1 MPLSV
6 GLIGLPNVGK
16 STIFNAL
23 TAGGVQTANYPF
35 TTIEPNH
42 GLAITPDPRLER
54 LAELTGQTKI
64 VPAAVEFV
72 DIAGLVKGACRGQGL
87 GNRFLGH
94 IRNVDAIVH
103 VLRCFDDSNVAHHEA
118 VIDPV
123 KDADLI
129 RTELVLA
136 DLEILERRTAKVRK
150 PAQTGDKESRRLLTA
165 CERFSG
171 QLQKGEPPRAIPGE
185 EDILAEQ
192 GLLTGKPLILVAN
205 VNEAELQDRARLSAA
220 EDMARAQGV
229 DLVVICGDL
238 EAEIAELDPGE
249 QTEFLASI
257 GQDQPGLDRLIRT
270 AYQTLGLMT
279 FFTIVGSELRA
290 WPVPQGT
297 TASEGAGKIHTD
309 MARGFIAAEVIPF
322 DDLAAAGSA
331 QAARETGLTRIE
343 GRDYVL
349 ADGDVVTFR
358 FNV

>member
-23 TAGGVQTANYPF
+23 TAGGAQTANYPF

-42 GLAITPDPRLER
+42 GLALAPDPRLER

-72 DIAGLVKGACRGQGL
+72 DIAGLVKGACQGQGL

-129 RTELVLA
+129 QTELVLA
-136 DLEILERRTAKVRK
+136 DLEILERWIAKVRK
-150 PAQTGDKESRRLLTA
+150 LAQTGDKESRRSLA
-165 CERFSG
+165 AYERFSD
-171 QLQKGEPPRAIPGE
+171 QLQKGEPPQARPGE
-185 EDILAEQ
+185 EDILAEL

-205 VNEAELQDRARLSAA
+205 ANEAELKDRARLPTVEALA
-220 EDMARAQGV
+220 QAQGV
-229 DLVVICGDL
+229 DLVVICGDF
-238 EAEIAELDPGE
+238 EAEIAELDPEE
-249 QTEFLASI
+249 QAEFLASI
-257 GQDQPGLDRLIRT
+257 GQDQSGLDRLIHT
-270 AYQTLGLMT
+270 AYQTLGLIT

-297 TASEGAGKIHTD
+297 TAAEGAGKIHTD

-322 DDLAAAGSA
+322 DDLAVAGSA
-331 QAARETGLTRIE
+331 QAARETGLTRVE